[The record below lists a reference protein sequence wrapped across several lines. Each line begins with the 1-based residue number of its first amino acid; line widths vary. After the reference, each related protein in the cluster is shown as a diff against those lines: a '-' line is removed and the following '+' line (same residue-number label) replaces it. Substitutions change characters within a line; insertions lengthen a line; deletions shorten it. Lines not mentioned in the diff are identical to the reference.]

1 VPLLSRENSIDGS
14 TFGKVELYLDKHGR
28 GRRFAWHRR
37 DTLLYRL
44 RRHSNFHASVDLL
57 VCEAGPAT
65 AAQIHYSI
73 MGMYDLDF
81 VFVSKTQMSI
91 KIQTF

>member
-14 TFGKVELYLDKHGR
+14 TLGKVELYLDKHGR
-28 GRRFAWHRR
+28 GRRFAWHAE
-37 DTLLYRL
+37 TLLYRL
-44 RRHSNFHASVDLL
+44 RRHDNIHAIVDLL

-81 VFVSKTQMSI
+81 VFVSKTEMSI